1 VLGKASKHARL
12 KAMNSTIYEPSFR
25 IKQLERL

>member
-1 VLGKASKHARL
+1 
-12 KAMNSTIYEPSFR
+12 MNSTIYEPSFR